1 VRLADVIGRW
11 IGKVEIVLAGA
22 DDDLREG
29 EAALV
34 RGDAMG
40 ARAAAR
46 RVLARAPESPIGL
59 ALLADACEA
68 AHLEA
73 EFAMT
78 LEELARRAPSR
89 PEVWVRLGRA
99 RSATGAT
106 PDDVRE
112 AFVRGLAVADSGSES
127 RRDALLGLADLDL
140 AQGDSAR
147 AELWLER
154 LPNDHSLEA
163 VVLRAEARLGRGDPS
178 TAVELLDGVRAS
190 PTDGRA
196 AKVRGR
202 ALVEL
207 GDPSAFVPL
216 MRAMVLDVPGAS
228 EALCAA
234 VGRLTSDGQTRNR
247 LHSVVDAKGE
257 QNLARW
263 RAAFARAEGAR
274 DSARDALRE
283 AVQSGDSTALTPL
296 LDAALEDRDPIALEA
311 ALRAWPAD
319 AGDPRLSDARF
330 IASALHLEGRN
341 ALEAVG
347 HVGCHAAHPHVS
359 AWADAI
365 ASDVAGKWIPSS
377 GAPAS
382 WSELLGRLDAHAH
395 AIGALDLAA
404 QVAELATERSRPV
417 RLAIVGEFNAGK
429 STFINALIGS
439 EVAPTGILPTTAT
452 LHHLRF
458 SPDRFAKI
466 LFDRGHDPPERI
478 VALGELRATLGVLDA
493 DSIQRVEIRMPL
505 PSLARVE
512 VLDTPGFNAP
522 QRAHERVARSALAQ
536 ADIALWLLD
545 ATQAIK
551 QSERVLLEEAQASG
565 LPLQVLVNK
574 ADRLTPTELDRVMAG
589 VREALATAN
598 IASWAEPL
606 ALSAKRALAGK
617 LGDARSLA
625 ESGWDA
631 VDKLLDDRIVARS
644 EELKERALRRRALV
658 VVEGLVGVWTKRAL
672 VEETETGERSAGA
685 ARVRRAAAR
694 LDEDADALAAQLA
707 DSLSPYIQAWI
718 RDVDLVLVGR
728 DPQAATRDPV
738 IARYRV
744 DRALAAIAPAL
755 ARALSSLAPE
765 ARIMPVDLMPSV
777 RAVVRAATW
786 GAPATG
792 ETPPKAIAPA
802 IAGAGIATLLDKLFA
817 MSIAW
822 APPARSAS
830 ILREL
835 RAFTSALH

>member
-1 VRLADVIGRW
+1 MRLADVIGRW

-29 EAALV
+29 EAALL
-34 RGDAMG
+34 RGDPMG
-40 ARAAAR
+40 ARAAAH

-68 AHLEA
+68 AHLDA

-99 RSATGAT
+99 RSTTGAT
-106 PDDVRE
+106 PEDVRE

-140 AQGDSAR
+140 AQGEGVR

-154 LPNDHSLEA
+154 LPNDRSLD
-163 VVLRAEARLGRGDPS
+163 VIVLRAEARLGRGD
-178 TAVELLDGVRAS
+178 AGAALKLLDSARAT

-196 AKVRGR
+196 ALVRGR

-207 GDPSAFVPL
+207 GDPAAFVPL
-216 MRAMVLDVPGAS
+216 VRAMVLDVPGAS
-228 EALCAA
+228 EALCSA
-234 VGRLTSDGQTRNR
+234 VARLPSDPQTRAR

-263 RAAFARAEGAR
+263 RAAFARAEGAHK
-274 DSARDALRE
+274 SARDALRE
-283 AVQSGDSTALTPL
+283 ALLAGDSAALAPL
-296 LDAALEDRDPIALEA
+296 LEAAFEDRDPIALEA
-311 ALRAWPAD
+311 ALQASPAEF
-319 AGDPRLSDARF
+319 GDPRVPDARS
-330 IASALHLEGRN
+330 IAKALHLEGRD
-341 ALEAVG
+341 ALETIGRVT
-347 HVGCHAAHPHVS
+347 HPRVS
-359 AWADAI
+359 AWADA
-365 ASDVAGKWIPSS
+365 VAAGVARSWIPES

-382 WSELLGRLDAHAH
+382 WSDLLARLDAHAH
-395 AIGALDLAA
+395 AIGAPDVAA

-417 RLAIVGEFNAGK
+417 RLAVVGEFNAGK
-429 STFINALIGS
+429 STFINALVGA
-439 EVAPTGILPTTAT
+439 EVAPMGILPTTAT

-466 LFDRGHDPPERI
+466 VFDRGHDPPERI
-478 VALGELRATLGVLDA
+478 VALGELRATLGTLDA
-493 DSIQRVEIRMPL
+493 APILRVEIRMPL

-522 QRAHERVARSALAQ
+522 EREHERIARSALAQ

-551 QSERVLLEEAQASG
+551 QSERVLLEEAQAWG

-574 ADRLTPTELDRVMAG
+574 ADRLSPADLARAMTH
-589 VREALATAN
+589 VREALAAAE
-598 IASWAEPL
+598 IAAWAEPL

-617 LGDARSLA
+617 LGDAKLLE
-625 ESGWDA
+625 ESGWNA
-631 VDKLLDDRIVARS
+631 VERLLDQQIVARS
-644 EELKERALRRRALV
+644 DELKERTLRRRARG
-658 VVEGLVGVWTKRAL
+658 VVERLLDEWTKRSL
-672 VEETETGERSAGA
+672 SDETEAREQSARATRAGQ
-685 ARVRRAAAR
+685 AAAR
-694 LDEDADALAAQLA
+694 IDEDADALSTQLA
-707 DSLSPYIQAWI
+707 QSLSPHAEAWI

-728 DPQAATRDPV
+728 DPDAAARDPA

-744 DRALAAIAPAL
+744 DRALAGIAPAL
-755 ARALSSLAPE
+755 SRALASLAPE
-765 ARIMPVDLMPSV
+765 TDLLPSDLMPSV

-786 GAPATG
+786 GPPANG
-792 ETPPKAIAPA
+792 ETRTATIALA
-802 IAGAGIATLLDKLFA
+802 IAGAGIATLLDRLFA
-817 MSIAW
+817 MSIA
-822 APPARSAS
+822 AVPPARSAGV
-830 ILREL
+830 LREL
-835 RAFTSALH
+835 RAFASALH

>member
-22 DDDLREG
+22 DEDLREG
-29 EAALV
+29 QAALL
-34 RGDAMG
+34 RGDPMG

-46 RVLARAPESPIGL
+46 RVLTRAPESPIGL

-68 AHLEA
+68 AHLDA

-106 PDDVRE
+106 TDDVRE

-163 VVLRAEARLGRGDPS
+163 VVLRAEARLGRGDAS
-178 TAVELLDGVRAS
+178 AAVKLLDGAHAS
-190 PTDGRA
+190 PVDGRVA
-196 AKVRGR
+196 MVRGR

-207 GDPSAFVPL
+207 GDPAAFVPL

-234 VGRLTSDGQTRNR
+234 VARVPSDAQTRTR

-263 RAAFARAEGAR
+263 RAAFARAEGAHE
-274 DSARDALRE
+274 SAREALRE
-283 AVQSGDSTALTPL
+283 AVQSGDSGALGPL
-296 LDAALEDRDPIALEA
+296 LDAALEDRDRAALEA
-311 ALRAWPAD
+311 ALQAWPAVPD
-319 AGDPRLSDARF
+319 DPKLSDARF
-330 IASALHLEGRN
+330 IARALRLEGRDS
-341 ALEAVG
+341 LEAIGRV
-347 HVGCHAAHPHVS
+347 AHPRVS
-359 AWADAI
+359 AWANAI
-365 ASDVAGKWIPSS
+365 ATDVARRWLPPS

-382 WSELLGRLDAHAH
+382 WSDLLGRLDAHAH
-395 AIGALDLAA
+395 AIGALGLAA
-404 QVAELATERSRPV
+404 QVADLAAERSRPV

-429 STFINALIGS
+429 STFINALVGS

-466 LFDRGHDPPERI
+466 IFGRGHDPPERI
-478 VALGELRATLGVLDA
+478 VALGELRTTLGALDV

-522 QRAHERVARSALAQ
+522 QRGHERVARSALAE
-536 ADIALWLLD
+536 ADIGLWLLD

-551 QSERVLLEEAQASG
+551 QSERVLLEEAQALG

-574 ADRLTPTELDRVMAG
+574 ADRLAPADLDRVMTS
-589 VREALATAN
+589 VREALAAAN

-617 LGDARSLA
+617 LGDAKSLA
-625 ESGWDA
+625 DSGWDA
-631 VDKLLDDRIVARS
+631 VDKLLDKRIVARS
-644 EELKERALRRRALV
+644 DELKERALRRRTLT
-658 VVEGLVGVWTKRAL
+658 VVEGLVDAWTKKSL
-672 VEETETGERSAGA
+672 VEEAETRERSAQA
-685 ARVRRAAAR
+685 ARARQAAAR
-694 LDEDADALAAQLA
+694 LDDDADALAAQLA
-707 DSLSPYIQAWI
+707 ESLLPHAKAWL

-728 DPQAATRDPV
+728 DPEAAAGDPV

-744 DRALAAIAPAL
+744 DRALASMAPAL
-755 ARALSSLAPE
+755 SRALSSLAPE
-765 ARIMPVDLMPSV
+765 AGISPSELLPSV
-777 RAVVRAATW
+777 RAVVRAASW
-786 GAPATG
+786 GSPATG
-792 ETPPKAIAPA
+792 EAALAIVPA
-802 IAGAGIATLLDKLFA
+802 IARAGIATLLDQLFA
-817 MSIAW
+817 MSMAL
-822 APPARSAS
+822 APPAHSES
-830 ILREL
+830 VLREL
-835 RAFTSALH
+835 RAFASALH